1 MIHTKE
7 PLFIHIILE
16 YSYTYILVS
25 VKENKDKVCFP
36 HSILLLFHV
45 FNVFL
50 SLISFIL
57 GSFSILTKFL
67 VGSFFYSKY
76 ILKTKQPHGHW
87 SL

>member
-7 PLFIHIILE
+7 PLFIYIILE
-16 YSYTYILVS
+16 YSYIRYIRYTCILVS

-67 VGSFFYSKY
+67 VGSFFTLSIY
-76 ILKTKQPHGHW
+76 
-87 SL
+87 